1 MSIRII
7 KNGML
12 DTIQDLGRDGYAHL
26 GIAPG
31 GAMDRVALQVANVLV
46 GNKPSEALI
55 EMHVPAAEILFE
67 ETALVALAGADL
79 TVKVNGQ
86 ETAMLHPF
94 IIRKNAT
101 LSFGKSNIGARIYLA
116 VGGGFALESWLNSY
130 STNTKAGAG
139 GFKGRALQKGDQVG
153 LKQKNDHV
161 FADDAFVEVFPWF
174 ANVAELYV
182 KHTIR
187 FVPGLAYDLLDPV
200 SKKNLQTKPCTITRE
215 SDRMGFRLQTEPLHL
230 KKQEELISTAVTRGA
245 IQLLP
250 DGQMII
256 LMADHQSTGG
266 YPVIGYIASADF
278 SSLAQ
283 LRAGESFLLE
293 QTDLPCAETALLKQQ
308 MNLQQLQNACN
319 FRLK

>member
-1 MSIRII
+1 MAFWIPYRTWVVMATHIS
-7 KNGML
+7 
-12 DTIQDLGRDGYAHL
+12 A
-26 GIAPG
+26 
-31 GAMDRVALQVANVLV
+31 
-46 GNKPSEALI
+46 SS
-55 EMHVPAAEILFE
+55 PAARWTVWPCRSRMHSLGTVYQKRRSKCMFRPQKYC
-67 ETALVALAGADL
+67 LKKRQWLHWAGADL
-79 TVKVNGQ
+79 TANVNGK
-86 ETAMLHPF
+86 EIGTLHPF